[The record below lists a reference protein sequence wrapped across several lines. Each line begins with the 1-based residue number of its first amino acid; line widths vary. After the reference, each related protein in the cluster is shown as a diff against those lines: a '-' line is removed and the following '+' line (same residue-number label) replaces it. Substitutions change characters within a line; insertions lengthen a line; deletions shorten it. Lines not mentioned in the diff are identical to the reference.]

1 MNEVLDEVLPD
12 VVASKKQPVALDI
25 GLDNDNMKNEK
36 MRKFEEFKARQRL
49 REEMRKEKAAARRDS
64 SADKAE
70 AQPQANMPKYGL
82 KKP

>member
-70 AQPQANMPKYGL
+70 A
-82 KKP
+82 